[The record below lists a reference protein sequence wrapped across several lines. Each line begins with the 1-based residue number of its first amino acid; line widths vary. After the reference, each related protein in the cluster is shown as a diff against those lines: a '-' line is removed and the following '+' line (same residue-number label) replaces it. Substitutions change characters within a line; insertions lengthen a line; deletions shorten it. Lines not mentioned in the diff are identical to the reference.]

1 MSFTNPFD
9 DQSRKG
15 FTFSQVLEKP
25 AAQNTQS
32 CYLSRSTEPL
42 RCAHKSDSVFPM
54 RNPRTRAAF
63 TLIELL
69 TVIAIIAVLVSMLL
83 PTLQLAKKAGQ
94 KADARNDLT
103 QLVGAVKSFY
113 TEYGYYPIDPQLEQG
128 TPRDVEYGATGEIH
142 NQDVIDV
149 LRADANPADTLATS
163 GSSPNSLNPREI
175 NYLDLQPVK
184 DNANPKSGLSTAATK
199 GPYANG
205 KAGDWYD
212 PWGAP
217 YIVAIDGNNDG
228 YIDLPGAVL
237 LQYSDINYVKN
248 YSAGTNNSGG
258 NAVQAGCIGGT
269 FGADRSQ
276 GTNGNKQYQNSD
288 DVLSWQ

>member
-1 MSFTNPFD
+1 MRRI
-9 DQSRKG
+9 SRLRAVSTAR
-15 FTFSQVLEKP
+15 FPVLKLALRSAIKP
-25 AAQNTQS
+25 DS
-32 CYLSRSTEPL
+32 LLS
-42 RCAHKSDSVFPM
+42 M

-69 TVIAIIAVLVSMLL
+69 TVIAIIAVLMGLLL
-83 PTLQLAKKAGQ
+83 PTLEIARKNAMKTEAK
-94 KADARNDLT
+94 NDLT
-103 QLVGAVKSFY
+103 QLVGAVKNFY

-142 NQDVIDV
+142 NQDVINV
-149 LRADANPADTLATS
+149 LRADNNPADTLATS
-163 GSSPNSLNPREI
+163 GSSPLSLNPRDI

-184 DNANPKSGLSTAATK
+184 DNTNPRSGLGTAATQ

-217 YIVAIDGNNDG
+217 YIIAMDGNNDG
-228 YIDLPGAVL
+228 YIDLPSAVL
-237 LQYSDINYVKN
+237 LQYQDINYVRN
-248 YSAGTNNSGG
+248 YSAGNNSAGG
-258 NAVQAGCIGGT
+258 NAVQAGCIAGT
-269 FGADRSQ
+269 FGADHAQ
-276 GTNGNKQYQNSD
+276 GTNGNKKFQNSD